1 MSRVSQNA
9 DYSMAFSAWTNV
21 QEDKKKE
28 PKPNWKHFISSLVD
42 DHVYLCTFSPKKSAL
57 EWK

>member
-21 QEDKKKE
+21 QEDKKK
-28 PKPNWKHFISSLVD
+28 NLNLIGSILFQV
-42 DHVYLCTFSPKKSAL
+42 
-57 EWK
+57 